1 MSEAPRYNF
10 RKPNR
15 RRWLK
20 LRREDVTEIRRWVR
34 TEGYGLR
41 IYEQVDCLRETRY
54 PDMSIDAL
62 YEVITNQSWFDATY
76 DRTVPVFSQELP
88 TIWASLLSISPYWA
102 MILILL
108 WTLKRGHSC

>member
-1 MSEAPRYNF
+1 MSEVPHYSF

-41 IYEQVDCLRETRY
+41 IYEQVASLRATRY

-62 YEVITNQSWFDATY
+62 YEVVTNQSWFDPDY
-76 DRTVPVFSQELP
+76 DRTVPECLVELGL
-88 TIWASLLSISPYWA
+88 WASLLSISPSWV

-108 WTLKRGHSC
+108 WTLKRAQA